1 MTKPGATNTGL
12 VFQSRETAM
21 SNSFL
26 ASWETKLPQ
35 ISVVWNG
42 DINIDGVVLAVIV
55 LWVIRMKL

>member
-1 MTKPGATNTGL
+1 
-12 VFQSRETAM
+12 M
-21 SNSFL
+21 SEFFL
-26 ASWETKLPQ
+26 ASWETTLPQ